1 MHEALDP
8 EYSILKQRLAR
19 RIRHDGLTDEDI
31 AKMDLVQIT
40 KVQSPVACYLLQPA
54 GPKLLPLL
62 FQSSALLQGDKVLS
76 RPYLSVIL
84 HRMPWWSS
92 RMGLFIADCGADY
105 SG

>member
-40 KVQSPVACYLLQPA
+40 KVQSVVACYLLPCRAEANPLNLSKQRPPA
-54 GPKLLPLL
+54 WKEDFPPAK
-62 FQSSALLQGDKVLS
+62 FS
-76 RPYLSVIL
+76 R
-84 HRMPWWSS
+84 
-92 RMGLFIADCGADY
+92 
-105 SG
+105 